1 MKNNKGMLILI
12 IVLLIG
18 IIGYGFYSCYSY
30 RNLNDKY
37 VDIKNKYE
45 KIKNQSESNSKN
57 ISNTSKVN
65 YINYGEN
72 YKIYA
77 IEQHN
82 SLTYSIVVGYNE
94 SLYMITSSNVNL
106 ENISKIAS
114 TKFDSSGNFEDKSGL
129 LNIHKFTSTE
139 NELKKVAFSVSYS
152 STDGSKYPILILN
165 SGKIETTN
173 KETDNVLKDYNIQDF
188 ISEKC
193 TSFDDNMKCK
203 KGSLSYE
210 VILSDGSKK
219 NIIK

>member
-82 SLTYSIVVGYNE
+82 SLTYSIVVGYNN

-114 TKFDSSGNFEDKSGL
+114 TKFDSSGN
-129 LNIHKFTSTE
+129 
-139 NELKKVAFSVSYS
+139 
-152 STDGSKYPILILN
+152 
-165 SGKIETTN
+165 
-173 KETDNVLKDYNIQDF
+173 
-188 ISEKC
+188 
-193 TSFDDNMKCK
+193 
-203 KGSLSYE
+203 
-210 VILSDGSKK
+210 
-219 NIIK
+219 